1 VSARTFRVGTR
12 GSLLA
17 RTQTGQVLAALAD
30 ADPGVAFDEQVIRT
44 SGDQDR
50 REVLGAFVREIQHA
64 LLEGTVDLGVHSLKD
79 LPTAPVQGLVIAAM
93 PRRQDP
99 RDLLIAAGPLE
110 SLPAGAVIGAGSL
123 RRCHQMR
130 LLRSDLTFKPLVGNV
145 DTRLAKLAAGQ
156 YDGIIL
162 AAAALARLGLADAV
176 AQGFLEREGRTLAV
190 QALTPDELL
199 PAPGQGVLALECRE
213 DRTDVREMLGRV
225 EDAPSRLAAVC
236 ERALLS
242 ALGGGCRTPVG
253 AYATVEG
260 ATLTLRGFYATEDG
274 SRTARATASGPA
286 DEPEALGARVALEL
300 QRGLDASATPR

>member
-1 VSARTFRVGTR
+1 MSARTFRVGTR

-30 ADPGVAFDEQVIRT
+30 ADPGVSFDEQVIRT

-64 LLEGTVDLGVHSLKD
+64 LLEGTVDFGVHSLKD
-79 LPTAPVQGLVIAAM
+79 LPTAPAPGLVIAAM

-99 RDLLIAAGPLE
+99 RDLLITAGPPAG
-110 SLPAGAVIGAGSL
+110 LPPGAVIGAGSL

-130 LLRSDLTFKPLVGNV
+130 LLRPDLAFKPLVGNV
-145 DTRLAKLAAGQ
+145 DTRLAKLSAGQ
-156 YDGIIL
+156 YDGIVL
-162 AAAALARLGLADAV
+162 AAAALARLGLDGAI
-176 AQGFLEREGRTLAV
+176 AQGSLEREGHRLAV
-190 QALTPDELL
+190 QALNPDDLL

-213 DRTDVREMLGRV
+213 DRADVREMLGRV
-225 EDAPSRLAAVC
+225 EDADSRIAATC
-236 ERALLS
+236 ERALLA

-260 ATLTLRGFYATEDG
+260 AALTLRGFYASEDG
-274 SRTARATASGPA
+274 SRTARASATGPA
-286 DEPEALGARVALEL
+286 DEPEALGALVALEL
-300 QRGLDASATPR
+300 QRGLDASAEPR